1 MGLFLE
7 RVSILLSVGKKT
19 VKKQAGLF
27 LLALLAL
34 VSLIVYL
41 SVSHRYILS
50 TEQIAF
56 FDQSAGIEQVYK
68 TIEWPE
74 DQKNNIRIIYFWQAY
89 CPCDATVIPHFKE
102 LYKEHSDENVDFY
115 LADLS
120 PLALQNNNNP
130 SYERP
135 FSHVLDSD
143 ISNLFRPFISHAPSV
158 AIWDKNNE
166 LTYYGPHNL
175 GFVCNADTSFV
186 KKVVDSLLQNI
197 QSKNINI
204 LGNSCFCAL

>member
-1 MGLFLE
+1 MGLLKKNISLVLLAVLIL
-7 RVSILLSVGKKT
+7 VSI
-19 VKKQAGLF
+19 AIYLF
-27 LLALLAL
+27 
-34 VSLIVYL
+34 VN
-41 SVSHRYILS
+41 HRYILS

-74 DQKNNIRIIYFWQAY
+74 HQKNNIRIIYFWQAY

-102 LYKEHSDENVDFY
+102 LYKEHGDNNVDFY

-120 PLALQNNNNP
+120 PIKLQNNNQP

-135 FSHVLDSD
+135 FSHVLDGD
-143 ISNLFRPFISHAPSV
+143 ISNLFRPFVSHAPSV
-158 AIWDKNNE
+158 AIWDQNNE

-197 QSKNINI
+197 YSKNTNI
-204 LGNSCFCAL
+204 VGDSCFCKL

>member
-1 MGLFLE
+1 MGLF
-7 RVSILLSVGKKT
+7 KKNI
-19 VKKQAGLF
+19 GLI
-27 LLALLAL
+27 LLALLIL
-34 VSLIVYL
+34 VSVIIYL
-41 SVSHRYILS
+41 FISHRYILS
-50 TEQIAF
+50 TEQVAF
-56 FDQSAGIEQVYK
+56 FDQSAGVEQVYQS
-68 TIEWPE
+68 IEWPE
-74 DQKNNIRIIYFWQAY
+74 HQKNNIRIIYFWQAY

-102 LYKEHSDENVDFY
+102 LYKEHADNNVDFY

-120 PLALQNNNNP
+120 PLELQNNKQL

-135 FSHVLDSD
+135 FSNVLHGD
-143 ISNLFRPFISHAPSV
+143 ISNLFRPFVSHAPSV

-197 QSKNINI
+197 YSKNTNI
-204 LGNSCFCAL
+204 VGNSCFCKL

>member
-1 MGLFLE
+1 MGLL
-7 RVSILLSVGKKT
+7 KKNISL
-19 VKKQAGLF
+19 V
-27 LLALLAL
+27 LLAVLIL
-34 VSLIVYL
+34 VSLVIYL
-41 SVSHRYILS
+41 FVSHRYILS

-74 DQKNNIRIIYFWQAY
+74 HQKNNIRIIYFWQAY

-102 LYKEHSDENVDFY
+102 LYKEHGNNNVDFY

-120 PLALQNNNNP
+120 PIKLQNNNQP

-135 FSHVLDSD
+135 FSHVLDGD
-143 ISNLFRPFISHAPSV
+143 ISNLFRPFVSHAPSV
-158 AIWDKNNE
+158 AIWDQNNE

-197 QSKNINI
+197 YSKNTNI
-204 LGNSCFCAL
+204 VGDSCFCKL

>member
-1 MGLFLE
+1 MGLLKKN
-7 RVSILLSVGKKT
+7 ISVI
-19 VKKQAGLF
+19 F
-27 LLALLAL
+27 LALLAL
-34 VSLIVYL
+34 LSLAIYF

-56 FDQSAGIEQVYK
+56 FDQSAGIERVYK

-74 DQKNNIRIIYFWQAY
+74 HKKNNIRIIYFWQAY
-89 CPCDATVIPHFKE
+89 CPCDATVLPHFEE
-102 LYKEHSDENVDFY
+102 LYKEHGDNNVDFY

-120 PLALQNNNNP
+120 PLETNEQP

-135 FSHVLDSD
+135 FSNILDNNV
-143 ISNLFRPFISHAPSV
+143 SNLFRPFVSHAPSV
-158 AIWDKNNE
+158 AIWDQNNE

-175 GFVCNADTSFV
+175 GFVCNAETSFV

-197 QSKNINI
+197 YSKNINI
-204 LGNSCFCAL
+204 IGDSCFCKL